1 MKRIMFS
8 IVTALAFTFI
18 AAHSFAQSEERRNKV
33 EMVVLQGAKAIKTEL
48 NSVSTSLTRYT
59 DGAEQHD
66 IKLAAGKDTSKTK
79 IPISPIGRSGGDFYL
94 TIEAKSISTDMMKIL
109 ARSNARFEGTITV
122 SEQLSQKPIK
132 VIKFKQA
139 SVYSYSDQYTAVTY
153 ADAYGS
159 AVLSLNCRELM
170 IDGINI
176 EL

>member
-1 MKRIMFS
+1 MKRIIFL
-8 IVTALAFTFI
+8 IVTAITLTVI
-18 AAHSFAQSEERRNKV
+18 AVQGFAQADERRNKV
-33 EMVVLQGAKAIKTEL
+33 EMVVLQGGKAIKTEL

-66 IKLAAGKDTSKTK
+66 IKTAAGKDTSNTK

-94 TIEAKSISTDMMKIL
+94 TIEAKSISADMMKIL
-109 ARSNARFEGTITV
+109 AKSNARFEGTITV
-122 SEQLSQKPIK
+122 SEPLSQKPIK
-132 VIKFKQA
+132 IIKFKQA

-159 AVLSLNCRELM
+159 AVLSLSCRELM
-170 IDGINI
+170 IDGITI